1 MMNTIKAEKT
11 FVYHFFTSGVVR
23 EKKAQ
28 PIATIAL
35 IQDDTGIWHR
45 GIAVCSPKDTFDY
58 TKGRNKA
65 IGFAT
70 KAMVKDCNTQPYEIK
85 MHNWETPLHAMIFP
99 SGFKSVHSGLL
110 FRSSW
115 DVALTPYEQDLVMDK
130 TEKLKMKGQCPSFA
144 TVSQSSVQAVRT
156 VVQV

>member
-1 MMNTIKAEKT
+1 MVKAAKT

-35 IQDDTGIWHR
+35 IQDDTGLWHR

-70 KAMVKDCNTQPYEIK
+70 KAMVKDCNTLPFEIK
-85 MHNWETPLHAMIFP
+85 MHNWEVPLHAMIFP
-99 SGFKSVHSGLL
+99 TLFKSALSGLI

-115 DVALTPYEQDLVMDK
+115 DVELTPYEQELVMDK
-130 TEKLKMKGQCPSFA
+130 DEKLRMKAQYPSYA